1 LATDNRAELRKLQV
15 LVRSLQQ
22 ISDDPDMWENMLH
35 RMGEGIVSEAK
46 LRAPVDRGALR
57 RAISYR
63 LKSSGLGIEVG
74 VLGGEHRGVPYGR
87 IIELGGIIKPKK
99 GKFLAIPL
107 EPQYRDRSPRAF
119 DLAFV
124 TLGGKVYMIDRLT
137 GKPAYRLKKTVTI
150 KPQPYLRP
158 AIEEYRDRKFQKL
171 LNSVMDKFMGGI

>member
-1 LATDNRAELRKLQV
+1 MATDIRAELRKLQT

-22 ISDDPDMWENMLH
+22 ISDDPNMWTEMLH

-46 LRAPVDRGALR
+46 QRAPVDRGALR

-63 LKSSGLGIEVG
+63 LKSSGLGLEVG
-74 VLGGEHRGVPYGR
+74 VLGGEHKGVPYGR

-119 DLAFV
+119 DLGFV

-150 KPQPYLRP
+150 KAQPYLKP
-158 AIEEYRDRKFQKL
+158 AIKEYISRRFQRDL
-171 LNSVMDKFMGGI
+171 SSVMDKFMGGI